1 MFTREQCLALLTDR
15 HIAVT
20 ANAGS
25 GKTTVL
31 VERYVRLLLEGVDVR
46 SIVAIT
52 FTRKAA
58 GEMRIRVATR
68 LEQEYNN
75 MLEKGDERATS
86 RIRKLRER
94 LNIAQ
99 ISTIHS
105 FCAGLLRNYP
115 VEAKVNPLFAI
126 IDEFDSKKL
135 REDTIA
141 FLAERKL
148 QSEDT
153 GEKEEYYRLFR
164 LFGIS
169 VIQQI
174 VEYLL
179 SNLEQLAELKG
190 IYSFS
195 NEKIIEERNKIIRS
209 NFVETLI
216 FPLEKISEAIEI
228 IRQSDLKLNADTKKL
243 CDSKVMFE
251 ELIVECKNN
260 NQNFEKI
267 GRILLECSKLIF
279 TNEGLPRKR
288 IFDLI
293 DSIGISNYI
302 YGYSDTLY
310 NSVMFFSSIENWDAD
325 NQLLHYARLI
335 LQFTEECEKIIESEK
350 IQIAALDFNDVQKK
364 VLDILSIEEVKRDIR
379 QRFTY
384 LMIDEFQDTN
394 HAQFRL
400 TSHLVQQLSD
410 VYLYDNEVKTNL
422 YVVGDPKQSI
432 YRFRGADVRVFE
444 KAKHTVKKMNSMDA
458 PSKKVINGEEI
469 YDLTEQEV
477 LGDIRLTTTFRLMP
491 EIAFF
496 VNQVCGIG
504 MKKSTEGYFVGY
516 DETISSRRYPDGHK
530 GSVQF
535 IIGEYTENEEGELI
549 EEKLQ
554 NHLLA
559 KHLLNIV
566 CSQSPLLIDDRGEL
580 RPVTWNDIVIL
591 GRKNDTLDTLATTL
605 KSYGI
610 PCHVPQGKRFY
621 SRQEIRDIAA
631 FITFL
636 ANPSDD
642 FSLAV
647 ILRSPFFLV
656 SDNDLLEIVC
666 YSDELTLWEKVLLY
680 SQSGNA
686 NDPVLQATEVLSE
699 LLPLSSR
706 LSLPVLLNT
715 IYEKTKWYHKVNKE
729 SESERKIANVNK
741 LISFARDFEVG
752 GFRGLFEFAER
763 VNSLIENEVQE
774 SDALLETV
782 NNSIPL
788 ITVHSSKGLEFPV
801 VIVYD
806 TNSGQHSTAAR
817 TRLDER
823 FGIIMKPVVVH
834 SNHYTGTYTDSVVS
848 PMVKLASIEENLMER
863 AELERLTYVAL
874 TRAKD
879 HLIITANIR
888 RKSSGEPNQY
898 KGIFE
903 FVNPILDSD
912 YLLGK
917 ECILSGSLPIVQEN
931 NIVRKDFSLTIPI
944 VKSIEEKV
952 TIHDIMNVD
961 DENSSKLAVDK
972 ERLLE
977 PIESKQYDEQYS
989 ASKMML
995 FESDPTSYYLQYII
1009 GLPKENDSTYSSSI
1023 PVEDNDAV
1031 IGTLVGK
1038 LLHNVLQ
1045 RIPEWLSENGYHMDK
1060 LDTIISSVCDAV
1072 EIEVTEDVKTRILRE
1087 TKLISR
1093 TKIVQ
1098 RYAEFLK
1105 SAEFETQYY
1114 LPIDDDFYVAVFDC
1128 LVKNDRGE
1136 IEIWD
1141 WKTNKIHSERDMDM
1155 LFSLYKP
1162 QLEMYAVFAS
1172 TLSRQE
1178 SYTLRLLFTRRAI
1191 ENCDD
1196 NHWIKEYVVHSDEIP
1211 ILKEKLYKNYQIV
1224 KSVGYETH

>member
-31 VERYVRLLLEGVDVR
+31 VERYVRLLLEGVDIR

-58 GEMRIRVATR
+58 AEMRIRVATR
-68 LEQEYNN
+68 LEQEYNK

-126 IDEFDSKKL
+126 IDEFDSKRL
-135 REDTIA
+135 REETIA

-148 QSEDT
+148 QSDDN

-169 VIQQI
+169 VVQQI

-179 SNLEQLAELKG
+179 SNLEQLSELKG
-190 IYSFS
+190 IYSIS
-195 NEKIIEERNKIIRS
+195 NEKIIDERNRIIKS

-216 FPLEKISEAIEI
+216 LPIEKICEGIEI
-228 IRQSDLKLNADTKKL
+228 IRQSEVKLNADTKKL
-243 CDSKVMFE
+243 CESKTIFE
-251 ELIVECKNN
+251 ELVIECKNSKL
-260 NQNFEKI
+260 NFEKI
-267 GRILLECSKLIF
+267 GRILLDCSKLIF

-288 IFDLI
+288 IFDQLEL
-293 DSIGISNYI
+293 IGISDYI
-302 YGYSDTLY
+302 YGYSDKLD
-310 NSVMFFSSIENWDAD
+310 NSITFFSSIESWDAD
-325 NQLLHYARLI
+325 VQLLHYARLI

-400 TSHLVQQLSD
+400 TSHLVHQLSD
-410 VYLYDNEVKTNL
+410 LYLYDKEVKTNL

-444 KAKHTVKKMNSMDA
+444 TAKHTVKKMNSLDS
-458 PSKKVINGEEI
+458 PSKKVINGDEI

-491 EIAFF
+491 EIAFL

-516 DETISSRRYPDGHK
+516 DETISSRRYPEGHK

-566 CSQSPLLIDDRGEL
+566 CSESPLIIDDRGTL
-580 RPVTWNDIVIL
+580 RPVTWNDVVIL

-621 SRQEIRDIAA
+621 SRQEIRDIVA

-686 NDPVLQATEVLSE
+686 NDLVVQATEILSE

-729 SESERKIANVNK
+729 SESERKVANVNK

-763 VNSLIENEVQE
+763 VNALIENEVQE

-806 TNSGQHSTAAR
+806 TNSGQHSTATR

-834 SNHYTGTYTDSVVS
+834 SNHSGTYTDSVVS
-848 PMVKLASIEENLMER
+848 PIVKLASLEENLMER

-903 FVNPILDSD
+903 FINPILDSD

-917 ECILSGSLPIVQEN
+917 ECILTGNLPIVQGN
-931 NIVRKDFSLTIPI
+931 NIVYNDFSLTIPI
-944 VKSIEEKV
+944 IKSIEEV
-952 TIHDIMNVD
+952 VAERNTINAD
-961 DENSSKLAVDK
+961 DEHSSTNTVDK

-1009 GLPKENDSTYSSSI
+1009 GLPKENDSTYSYSI
-1023 PVEDNDAV
+1023 PVDDTDAV

-1038 LLHNVLQ
+1038 LIHNVLQ
-1045 RIPEWLSENGYHMDK
+1045 RIPEWLSEDGYYSDK
-1060 LDTIISSVCDAV
+1060 LETVIRSVCDAV
-1072 EIEVTEDVKTRILRE
+1072 EVEVTEDVKARILRE
-1087 TKLISR
+1087 TKLIAR

-1114 LPIDDDFYVAVFDC
+1114 LPIDDDFYIAVFDC

-1141 WKTNKIHSERDMDM
+1141 WKTNKIRSERDMDM

-1172 TLSRQE
+1172 TLSHQE

-1196 NHWIKEYVVHSDEIP
+1196 HHWIKEFVVLSNEIP
-1211 ILKEKLYKNYQIV
+1211 RLKEKLYRNYQIV

>member
-58 GEMRIRVATR
+58 AEMRIRVAAR
-68 LEQEYNN
+68 LEQEYNK

-126 IDEFDSKKL
+126 IDEFDSKRI
-135 REDTIA
+135 REETIA

-148 QSEDT
+148 QSEDKS
-153 GEKEEYYRLFR
+153 EKEEYYFLFR

-169 VIQQI
+169 IVHQI

-179 SNLEQLAELKG
+179 SNLEQLSELKG
-190 IYSFS
+190 IYSIS
-195 NEKIIEERNKIIRS
+195 NEKIIEERNKIIQS
-209 NFVETLI
+209 NFVGTLI
-216 FPLEKISEAIEI
+216 LPLEKICEGIEI
-228 IRQSDLKLNADTKKL
+228 IRRSDVKLNADTKKL
-243 CDSKVMFE
+243 YDSKKIFE
-251 ELIVECKNN
+251 ELVVECKNN
-260 NQNFEKI
+260 KQNFEKI
-267 GRILLECSKLIF
+267 GKVLLECGKLIF
-279 TNEGLPRKR
+279 TNDGLPRKR

-293 DSIGISNYI
+293 DSIGISDYI
-302 YGYSDTLY
+302 YGYADKLN
-310 NSVMFFSSIENWDAD
+310 NSITFFSSIENWDAD

-364 VLDILSIEEVKRDIR
+364 VLDILSIEEVKKDIR

-410 VYLYDNEVKTNL
+410 LYLFDKEVKTNL

-444 KAKHTVKKMNSMDA
+444 TAKHTVKKMNLVDS
-458 PSKKVINGEEI
+458 PSKSVTNGDEI

-504 MKKSTEGYFVGY
+504 MKKNTEGYFVGY
-516 DETISSRRYPDGHK
+516 DETISSRRYPEGHS
-530 GSVQF
+530 GSVRF
-535 IIGEYTENEEGELI
+535 IIGEYTENEEGEPI

-566 CSQSPLLIDDRGEL
+566 CSESPLIIDDKGTL
-580 RPVTWNDIVIL
+580 RSVTWNDIVIL

-647 ILRSPFFLV
+647 ILRSPFFFV
-656 SDNDLLEIVC
+656 TDNDLLEIVY
-666 YSDELTLWEKVLLY
+666 YSDELTLWEKILLY
-680 SQSGNA
+680 SQSGSSN
-686 NDPVLQATEVLSE
+686 NLVLRAAEILSE
-699 LLPLSSR
+699 LLPLSAR

-715 IYEKTKWYHKVNKE
+715 IYEKTEWIHKVYE
-729 SESERKIANVNK
+729 EAETERKIANVNK

-763 VNSLIENEVQE
+763 INSLIENEVQE

-806 TNSGQHSTAAR
+806 TNSGQHSTAAK

-834 SNHYTGTYTDSVVS
+834 SNYTGTYTDSVIS
-848 PMVKLASIEENLMER
+848 PIVKLASLEENLMEK

-888 RKSSGEPNQY
+888 RKSNGEPNQY

-903 FVNPILDSD
+903 FIAPILSSD

-917 ECILSGSLPIVQEN
+917 ECILSGSLPVVQDN
-931 NIVRKDFSLTIPI
+931 NIVHKDFSLTIPI
-944 VKSIEEKV
+944 VKSIEDDVIVHNIVK
-952 TIHDIMNVD
+952 VD
-961 DENSSKLAVDK
+961 DENTSVNSVDR

-989 ASKMML
+989 ASKIML
-995 FESDPTSYYLQYII
+995 FENDPTSYYLQYII
-1009 GLPKENDSTYSSSI
+1009 GLPKENDRAYSYSI

-1031 IGTLVGK
+1031 IGTMVGK
-1038 LLHNVLQ
+1038 LMHNVLQ
-1045 RIPEWLSENGYHMDK
+1045 RIPEWVSENGYYEDK
-1060 LDTIISSVCDAV
+1060 LDTVIRSVCDSA
-1072 EIEVTEDVKTRILRE
+1072 EIEFTEDVITRIFRE
-1087 TKLISR
+1087 TKLIAR
-1093 TKIVQ
+1093 TKIV
-1098 RYAEFLK
+1098 RKYAEFLK
-1105 SAEFETQYY
+1105 TAEFETQYY
-1114 LPIDDDFYVAVFDC
+1114 IPIDEDFYVAVFDC
-1128 LVKNDRGE
+1128 LVKNDKGE

-1141 WKTNKIHSERDMDM
+1141 WKTNKVHSEHDMDV
-1155 LFSLYKP
+1155 LFLRYKP

-1172 TLSRQE
+1172 TLSYQE
-1178 SYTLRLLFTRRAI
+1178 SYTLRLLFTRRAL

-1196 NHWIKEYVVHSDEIP
+1196 NHWVKEYVVKSEEIP
-1211 ILKEKLYKNYQIV
+1211 NLKEKLYRNYQKV
-1224 KSVGYETH
+1224 KSVGYEIH